1 MVQRPLHLLEPAIK
15 QWRGI
20 GPLIWGRV
28 GRPKV
33 TPSLGQQTHKVDIQ
47 LCGSSS
53 QPSYLKVN
61 EQKLISNY
69 LLTKA
74 IYTTNTIP

>member
-15 QWRGI
+15 LWRGI
-20 GPLIWGRV
+20 GPLIWGRL
-28 GRPKV
+28 GRRKV